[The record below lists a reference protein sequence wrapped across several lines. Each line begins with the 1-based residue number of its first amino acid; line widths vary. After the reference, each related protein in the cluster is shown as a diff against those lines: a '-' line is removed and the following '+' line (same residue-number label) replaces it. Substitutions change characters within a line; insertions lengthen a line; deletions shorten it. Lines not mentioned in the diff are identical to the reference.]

1 MSATEDPP
9 DGTRE
14 QSTEK
19 NRPGSAPKLLPN
31 GHLSIKDTQTENLRL
46 DEKTKTSVAI
56 QHNAAG
62 RPKIVAKGS
71 GELAEQILQIAFA
84 QGIKVRTDSDLVEIL
99 STVDIESEI
108 PLEALTAVAT
118 ILNYVYNEQ
127 KHQHEKSVPPE

>member
-1 MSATEDPP
+1 M
-9 DGTRE
+9 
-14 QSTEK
+14 
-19 NRPGSAPKLLPN
+19 
-31 GHLSIKDTQTENLRL
+31 KDTQNENPPL
-46 DEKTKTSVAI
+46 DDRTRTSVAI
-56 QHNAAG
+56 QRTTGG

-127 KHQHEKSVPPE
+127 KHQHEKPVPPE